1 MSEGPGGPQGAT
13 AGGTLAMRMLSQQAL
28 VASQMKR
35 AANDKAIAQMLA
47 AKKSGP
53 PAARLGDEIQHK
65 SFLGALAGAVLGAI
79 VTIAEGCLIMA
90 ACATG
95 PYALVL
101 LPALMYA
108 SYKASDYVE
117 EKQNQLES
125 WINSFC
131 DTDGAI
137 NTGSENVNINGKPAA
152 RAAVTLPPPPP
163 PGAIPE
169 VPQGEPSWGDIATDL
184 LESAAEKAVPLAK
197 AWGNAV
203 ITLTDSNAGFMDRV
217 SAGASLLFPA
227 GPVLM
232 EFATMVGGRG
242 EIKKDVD
249 FPEAGEDTALC
260 DKETKPPRIA
270 QGSSNVFINNQP
282 AARKGDKLECS
293 AAIVEGSPDVFI
305 GGEQVTYLDIQ
316 LEFPP
321 WQRMILGGITIASY
335 LLPPAGLLGKL
346 GNLARLGKLGNLLGK
361 SGKLLGAKLGAL
373 LGKTGKSLKSIANKV
388 IRWVTDPVD
397 PVTGAY
403 CDERTD
409 FTLGQTLPLSF
420 TRFHSSVLPLHGL
433 TGVGWSDSWSE
444 YAWVREQGNRVD
456 IITQGATLRFA
467 FDGDSDTAVNP
478 YHAQY
483 ILRRRDDYLELFD
496 RDALSSRFFYD
507 AFPGMR
513 LRHPV
518 TDDTS
523 DDRLAHSPGDRMYM
537 LGGMSDTASN
547 RITFE
552 RDSQYRIT
560 GVSHTDGIRLK
571 LTYHASGYPRM
582 SYREL
587 YKPDEKPLA
596 IMVPAWNETGV
607 IGNMAELAA
616 TTLDYENYHIFVG
629 TYPNDPDTQRD
640 VDEVCA
646 RFPNVHKVVCA
657 RPGPTSK
664 ADCLNN
670 VLDAITQ
677 FERSANFAFAGF
689 ILHDAEDVIS
699 PMELRLFNYLVERKD
714 LIQIPVYPFE
724 REWTHFTSMTYIDE
738 FSELHGK
745 DVPVREA
752 LAGQVPSAGVGT
764 CFSRRAVTALLAD
777 GDGIAFDVQSLTE
790 DYDIGFRLKEKG
802 MTEIFVRFPVV
813 DEAKEREQRK
823 FLQHARTSNMIC
835 VREYFPDTFSTAVR
849 QKSRWIIGIV
859 FQGFKTHKW
868 TSSLT
873 LNYFLWRDRKGAISN
888 FVSFLAMLVMLQLLL
903 LLAYESLWPDAWHF
917 LSIFSGSAWLMTL
930 LWLNF
935 GLMVNRIVQRVIF
948 VTGYYGLT
956 QGLLSVLRLFWG
968 NLINFMAN
976 WRALKQVL
984 QHGDPRRVAWDKTT
998 HDFPSVTGDTRS
1010 LRPLGQILLENQ
1022 VITEEQLDTAL
1033 RNRVEGLRLG
1043 GSMLM
1048 QGLISAEQLAQ
1059 ALAEQNGV
1067 AWESIDAWQIPSSLI
1082 AEMPASVAL
1091 HYAVLPLRLENDELI
1106 VGSEDGID
1114 PVSLAALTRKVGRK
1128 VRYVIV
1134 LRGQIVT
1141 GLRHWYARRRGH
1153 DPRAMLYNAV
1163 QHQWLTEQ
1171 QTGEIWRQ
1179 YVPHQF
1185 LFAEI
1190 LTTLGHINRS
1200 AINVLL
1206 LRHERSSLPLGKFL
1220 VTEGV
1225 ISQETL
1231 DRVLTI
1237 QRELQVSMQSLLL
1250 KAGLNTEQ
1258 VAQLESENEG
1268 E

>member
-13 AGGTLAMRMLSQQAL
+13 AGGTLAMRMLSQQAM

-260 DKETKPPRIA
+260 DKENKPPRIA

-1153 DPRAMLYNAV
+1153 DPRAMLYKAV

>member
-1 MSEGPGGPQGAT
+1 MDWLLDVFAT
-13 AGGTLAMRMLSQQAL
+13 WLYGLKVIAITLAVIMF
-28 VASQMKR
+28 
-35 AANDKAIAQMLA
+35 I
-47 AKKSGP
+47 SG
-53 PAARLGDEIQHK
+53 LDDFFI
-65 SFLGALAGAVLGAI
+65 
-79 VTIAEGCLIMA
+79 
-90 ACATG
+90 
-95 PYALVL
+95 
-101 LPALMYA
+101 
-108 SYKASDYVE
+108 
-117 EKQNQLES
+117 
-125 WINSFC
+125 
-131 DTDGAI
+131 
-137 NTGSENVNINGKPAA
+137 
-152 RAAVTLPPPPP
+152 
-163 PGAIPE
+163 
-169 VPQGEPSWGDIATDL
+169 
-184 LESAAEKAVPLAK
+184 
-197 AWGNAV
+197 
-203 ITLTDSNAGFMDRV
+203 
-217 SAGASLLFPA
+217 
-227 GPVLM
+227 
-232 EFATMVGGRG
+232 
-242 EIKKDVD
+242 DV
-249 FPEAGEDTALC
+249 
-260 DKETKPPRIA
+260 
-270 QGSSNVFINNQP
+270 V
-282 AARKGDKLECS
+282 
-293 AAIVEGSPDVFI
+293 
-305 GGEQVTYLDIQ
+305 Y
-316 LEFPP
+316 
-321 WQRMILGGITIASY
+321 
-335 LLPPAGLLGKL
+335 
-346 GNLARLGKLGNLLGK
+346 
-361 SGKLLGAKLGAL
+361 
-373 LGKTGKSLKSIANKV
+373 
-388 IRWVTDPVD
+388 
-397 PVTGAY
+397 
-403 CDERTD
+403 
-409 FTLGQTLPLSF
+409 
-420 TRFHSSVLPLHGL
+420 
-433 TGVGWSDSWSE
+433 
-444 YAWVREQGNRVD
+444 WVRRIKRKLSV
-456 IITQGATLRFA
+456 
-467 FDGDSDTAVNP
+467 
-478 YHAQY
+478 Y
-483 ILRRRDDYLELFD
+483 RR
-496 RDALSSRFFYD
+496 
-507 AFPGMR
+507 
-513 LRHPV
+513 
-518 TDDTS
+518 
-523 DDRLAHSPGDRMYM
+523 
-537 LGGMSDTASN
+537 
-547 RITFE
+547 
-552 RDSQYRIT
+552 
-560 GVSHTDGIRLK
+560 
-571 LTYHASGYPRM
+571 YPRM

-956 QGLLSVLRLFWG
+956 QGL
-968 NLINFMAN
+968 
-976 WRALKQVL
+976 
-984 QHGDPRRVAWDKTT
+984 
-998 HDFPSVTGDTRS
+998 
-1010 LRPLGQILLENQ
+1010 
-1022 VITEEQLDTAL
+1022 
-1033 RNRVEGLRLG
+1033 
-1043 GSMLM
+1043 
-1048 QGLISAEQLAQ
+1048 ISAEQLAQ

-1171 QTGEIWRQ
+1171 QAGEIWRQ

>member
-1 MSEGPGGPQGAT
+1 MDWLLDVFAT
-13 AGGTLAMRMLSQQAL
+13 WLYGLKVIAITLAVIMF
-28 VASQMKR
+28 
-35 AANDKAIAQMLA
+35 I
-47 AKKSGP
+47 SG
-53 PAARLGDEIQHK
+53 LDDFFI
-65 SFLGALAGAVLGAI
+65 
-79 VTIAEGCLIMA
+79 
-90 ACATG
+90 
-95 PYALVL
+95 
-101 LPALMYA
+101 
-108 SYKASDYVE
+108 
-117 EKQNQLES
+117 
-125 WINSFC
+125 
-131 DTDGAI
+131 
-137 NTGSENVNINGKPAA
+137 
-152 RAAVTLPPPPP
+152 
-163 PGAIPE
+163 
-169 VPQGEPSWGDIATDL
+169 
-184 LESAAEKAVPLAK
+184 
-197 AWGNAV
+197 
-203 ITLTDSNAGFMDRV
+203 
-217 SAGASLLFPA
+217 
-227 GPVLM
+227 
-232 EFATMVGGRG
+232 
-242 EIKKDVD
+242 DV
-249 FPEAGEDTALC
+249 
-260 DKETKPPRIA
+260 
-270 QGSSNVFINNQP
+270 V
-282 AARKGDKLECS
+282 
-293 AAIVEGSPDVFI
+293 
-305 GGEQVTYLDIQ
+305 Y
-316 LEFPP
+316 
-321 WQRMILGGITIASY
+321 
-335 LLPPAGLLGKL
+335 
-346 GNLARLGKLGNLLGK
+346 
-361 SGKLLGAKLGAL
+361 
-373 LGKTGKSLKSIANKV
+373 
-388 IRWVTDPVD
+388 
-397 PVTGAY
+397 
-403 CDERTD
+403 
-409 FTLGQTLPLSF
+409 
-420 TRFHSSVLPLHGL
+420 
-433 TGVGWSDSWSE
+433 
-444 YAWVREQGNRVD
+444 WVRRIKRKLSV
-456 IITQGATLRFA
+456 
-467 FDGDSDTAVNP
+467 
-478 YHAQY
+478 Y
-483 ILRRRDDYLELFD
+483 RR
-496 RDALSSRFFYD
+496 
-507 AFPGMR
+507 
-513 LRHPV
+513 
-518 TDDTS
+518 
-523 DDRLAHSPGDRMYM
+523 
-537 LGGMSDTASN
+537 
-547 RITFE
+547 
-552 RDSQYRIT
+552 
-560 GVSHTDGIRLK
+560 
-571 LTYHASGYPRM
+571 YPRM

-888 FVSFLAMLVMLQLLL
+888 FVSFLAMLVMIQLLL

-984 QHGDPRRVAWDKTT
+984 QHGDPRRVAW
-998 HDFPSVTGDTRS
+998 
-1010 LRPLGQILLENQ
+1010 
-1022 VITEEQLDTAL
+1022 
-1033 RNRVEGLRLG
+1033 
-1043 GSMLM
+1043 
-1048 QGLISAEQLAQ
+1048 
-1059 ALAEQNGV
+1059 
-1067 AWESIDAWQIPSSLI
+1067 ESIDAWQIPSSLI

-1091 HYAVLPLRLENDELI
+1091 HYAVLPLRLDNDELI

-1171 QTGEIWRQ
+1171 QAGEIWRQ